1 MVRIGRPGRDFRL
14 PGPGPAPDVAKEPM
28 IVTTVPKSAAR
39 LLPVP
44 VLLLALLA
52 GCSHLHVPHPN
63 LHAARLWPFH
73 HKAAPPPAAVD
84 ELVAEAAEG
93 VSPVAMGQY
102 WDRNTLLVDL
112 TSASGEG
119 RVRLRPAAGTTWPVR
134 LEFRVQ
140 SGSMGRLEVEG
151 AQRVSYIVP
160 ATGGQVVLKLD
171 PGVYTTRTATLTVAW
186 HPAELAGG

>member
-1 MVRIGRPGRDFRL
+1 MTIAPM
-14 PGPGPAPDVAKEPM
+14 PAV
-28 IVTTVPKSAAR
+28 R
-39 LLPVP
+39 LLPAAA
-44 VLLLALLA
+44 LLLATLA

-73 HKAAPPPAAVD
+73 HKAAAAPAAVN

-93 VSPVAMGQY
+93 VSTVSMGQY

-112 TSASGEG
+112 TAASGEG
-119 RVRLRPAAGTTWPVR
+119 RVRLRPAAGASWPVR
-134 LEFRVQ
+134 LGFRVQ
-140 SGSMGRLEVEG
+140 SGSVARLEVEG
-151 AQRVSYIVP
+151 AQRVTYLVP

-171 PGVYTTRTATLTVAW
+171 PGVYTARTAALTVAW